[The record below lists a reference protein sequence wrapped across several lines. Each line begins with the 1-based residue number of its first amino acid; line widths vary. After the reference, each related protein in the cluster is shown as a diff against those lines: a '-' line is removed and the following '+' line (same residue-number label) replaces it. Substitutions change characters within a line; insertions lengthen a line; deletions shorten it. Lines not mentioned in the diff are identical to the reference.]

1 MSVPRPG
8 SAPVHLA
15 DLYRGWPRLALIRDL
30 AFGEFSAAEI
40 AANIGG
46 GCTAQDVLD
55 FRAEHEDE
63 ITEVRAALAGQL
75 AIETAG
81 MWIAKRQ
88 NRLAELQ
95 SDMED
100 LKGAIEAL
108 RDERKLGGQMHRDI
122 VKTRV
127 TVLRAV
133 ADELS
138 PRSTGVKPRPAEDG
152 NVVRYI
158 VEDPDSQA
166 MQ

>member
-1 MSVPRPG
+1 MPRPG
-8 SAPVHLA
+8 PAPVHLA

-30 AFGEFSAAEI
+30 AFGEFSPAEI

-55 FRAEHEDE
+55 FRADHEEE

-75 AIETAG
+75 AIETSG
-81 MWIAKRQ
+81 MWITKRQ

-95 SDMED
+95 ADMED
-100 LKGAIEAL
+100 LRTAVEAL
-108 RDERKLGGQMHRDI
+108 RDERKLGGQQHRDV

-138 PRSTGVKPRPAEDG
+138 PRQTGVKPKVADDG

-158 VEDPDSQA
+158 VEDPDSEA
-166 MQ
+166 MR

>member
-8 SAPVHLA
+8 SAPLHLA

-46 GCTAQDVLD
+46 GCTAQDVLE
-55 FRAEHEDE
+55 FRDEHEDE
-63 ITEVRAALAGQL
+63 ITEVRAALAGKL

-81 MWIAKRQ
+81 LWVTKRQ

-95 SDMED
+95 SDLDD
-100 LKGAIEAL
+100 LKETIEVL
-108 RDERKLGGQMHRDI
+108 RDEKKLGGQVHRDV

-138 PRSTGVKPRPAEDG
+138 PRATGVKPRPAEDG
-152 NVVRYI
+152 NVVRYV
-158 VEDPDSQA
+158 VEDPDSEA
-166 MQ
+166 MR